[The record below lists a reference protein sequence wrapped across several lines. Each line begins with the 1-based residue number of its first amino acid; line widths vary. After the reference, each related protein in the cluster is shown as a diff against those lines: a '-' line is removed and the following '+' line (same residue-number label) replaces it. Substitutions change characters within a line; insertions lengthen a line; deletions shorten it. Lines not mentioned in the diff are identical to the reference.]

1 MKYADRIEQW
11 RARRRAIVEH
21 YRQSESLAETG
32 KAFGISRQ
40 RVEQIVNM
48 EKDRQD
54 GEDHA
59 GRSDASSA
67 VGAGRDG

>member
-1 MKYADRIEQW
+1 MKYADRLEQW

-21 YRQSESLAETG
+21 YRQSESLSETG

-48 EKDRQD
+48 EKETTKD
-54 GEDHA
+54 GQDHA
-59 GRSDASSA
+59 RGRPSGVS
-67 VGAGRDG
+67 

>member
-1 MKYADRIEQW
+1 MSYAARLDAW
-11 RARRRAIVEH
+11 RARRRAIIEH

-48 EKDRQD
+48 EKDHQD

-59 GRSDASSA
+59 GRSDASPA
-67 VGAGRDG
+67 VGAGEHG